1 MYQWPHCWQGSA
13 LQHNP
18 KGKRGMYNIVGTVT
32 GEATDVSNL
41 SGAALGNIKVAKRR
55 KKLTS

>member
-1 MYQWPHCWQGSA
+1 
-13 LQHNP
+13 
-18 KGKRGMYNIVGTVT
+18 MYNIVGTVT